1 MLKSKEQ
8 VQVSNIFPKTKG
20 EHASGLMLIVL
31 KCVASAILPS
41 EILYWVWP
49 AYVLCKKYLYECW
62 IIGPDFST
70 RNTMGE

>member
-1 MLKSKEQ
+1 MNDSSSWIHSHFSFRYHFMLKSKEQ

-41 EILYWVWP
+41 EILY
-49 AYVLCKKYLYECW
+49 
-62 IIGPDFST
+62 
-70 RNTMGE
+70 